1 MLDVL
6 FVSVLYR
13 GHFTREREVV
23 IPYDASE
30 DGSRCAE
37 AE

>member
-1 MLDVL
+1 M
-6 FVSVLYR
+6 FVSLLYAGFNKKETCKGNVR
-13 GHFTREREVV
+13 
-23 IPYDASE
+23 PYDASE